1 MLLNMPSQRGAHDV
15 PARLWSK
22 QGRMGIYAS
31 SVIGCF
37 VSCQFLSR
45 LLKQFLAGPVLVA
58 VPRVLIKVSRG
69 RLSNHYLLAIGHV
82 SPHDQR
88 DLFLPHLLNRNL
100 KGVGLA
106 LKINK
111 YRRIHA
117 IPR

>member
-1 MLLNMPSQRGAHDV
+1 
-15 PARLWSK
+15 
-22 QGRMGIYAS
+22 MGIYAS
-31 SVIGCF
+31 WVIDCF

-45 LLKQFLAGPVLVA
+45 LLQQFLAGPVLIA
-58 VPRVLIKVSRG
+58 VPRALMKVSRG
-69 RLSNHYLLAIGHV
+69 RLSKRYLLAIGHV

-88 DLFLPHLLNRNL
+88 NLLLPHLLNRNL

-111 YRRIHA
+111 HRRIHA